1 MAENPTITRAEIAEI
16 LGIHKSSVQRR
27 LETLV
32 KEGRIRHVGPTNGG
46 YWEVI
51 NHSS

>member
-1 MAENPTITRAEIAEI
+1 MITRTEIAEK
-16 LGIHKSSVQRR
+16 LGLHESSVQRR

-46 YWEVI
+46 YWEI
-51 NHSS
+51 ISHL